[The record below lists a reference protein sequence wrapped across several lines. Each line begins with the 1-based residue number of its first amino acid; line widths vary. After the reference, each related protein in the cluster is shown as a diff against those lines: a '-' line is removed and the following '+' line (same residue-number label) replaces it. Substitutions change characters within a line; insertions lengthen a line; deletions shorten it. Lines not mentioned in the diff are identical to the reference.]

1 MKKNACPLKI
11 IVSTIST
18 QILRS
23 FFVPTSYKAVKA
35 HNTNV
40 ASPWQ
45 TGQQGIKTEQQH
57 KRWEEKDTY
66 NTEQT
71 HHPTPSAQTARAT
84 EAHNPKLHP
93 TK

>member
-35 HNTNV
+35 HNTNI

-71 HHPTPSAQTARAT
+71 HHPTLSAQAAWAT
-84 EAHNPKLHP
+84 EAHNSKLHP

>member
-35 HNTNV
+35 HNTNI

-71 HHPTPSAQTARAT
+71 PTTSKNGLKQQENNRETKHTA
-84 EAHNPKLHP
+84 
-93 TK
+93 